1 MSSLCLAAT
10 SLFSSLSG
18 FHQYAA
24 SAADDILLD
33 LVPSGVEYELK
44 GNNNVAKVQPGDTVK
59 VNYTVKND
67 AVTSGMEFTFDIS
80 KFTYVTDS
88 FAAGRAYS
96 FNTELNDSVAGQ
108 LTFTMA
114 ANEAATARDGST
126 IVSFSV
132 KAPTAEGS
140 YSIGLKS
147 GTRAIVAGYDKG
159 VSNPYTFHGL
169 TLVVGDASGE
179 TSQPDG
185 DGIILDLVAANKTST
200 FDGTNNVVEVA
211 AGETVKVNYTIKNDQ
226 ITSGMEFTFDLGK
239 ASYVADS
246 FAAGRA
252 YSFNTELNDA
262 VAGQLTFTMAANEA
276 ATARDGS
283 TIVTFTVTAPQSGST
298 TIGLKSGA
306 RAIVAGYEK
315 GVSNPYIFHG
325 LTLKVTGGSGDDT
338 TNADP
343 GDSIVLD
350 LVAANKTNTFD
361 GTNNVVEVAAGE
373 TVKVNY
379 TIKNDQ
385 ITSGM
390 EFTFDLGKASYVAD
404 SFAAGRAYSF
414 NTELNDAVAG
424 QLTFTMAANEAATAR
439 DGSTIVTFTVTAP
452 QSGSTTI
459 GLKSG
464 ARAIVAGYEKGV
476 SNPYIFH
483 GLTLKVTG
491 GSGDDTTNAD
501 PGDSIVLDLVAA
513 NKTNTFDG
521 TNNVVEVAAG
531 ETVKVNYTIKNDQ
544 ITSGMEFTFDL
555 GKASYVADSFA
566 AGRAYSFNTELNDAV
581 AGQLTFT
588 MAANEA
594 ATARDGS
601 TIVTFTVTAPQ
612 SGSTTIGLKSGAR
625 AIVAGYEK
633 GVSNPYIF
641 HGLTLKVTG
650 GSGDDTTNADPGD
663 SIVLDLVAAN
673 KTNTFDGTN
682 NVVEVAAGE
691 TVKVNYTIK
700 NDQITSGMEFTF
712 DLGKASYV
720 ADSFAAGRA
729 YSFNTELNDAVAGQ
743 LTFTMAANEAATA
756 RDGSTIVTFTV
767 TAPQSGSTTI
777 GLKSGARAI
786 VAGYEKGVSNPYIF
800 HGLTLKVVEQS
811 DTTTT
816 SEPVPAGKTKWVI
829 DTKTAAAGSKVALP
843 VIVTDAADGGAAG
856 FRVSFKYDNA
866 LTFNGFTWG
875 DQYTKAEDAVLN
887 KTDAYVVWTSPN
899 AADQVAN
906 GDVLYLNFT
915 APGAAGEYKV
925 EFVSLEIINTDGQAL
940 TIDKKNGAVIVE
952 EATTTSEPI
961 PAGKTKWVIDTKT
974 VAASAKVALPVIVT
988 DAADGGAAG
997 FRVSFKYDNALTFN
1011 GFTWGDQYTKA
1022 EDAVLNKTDA
1032 YVVWTSP
1039 NAADQ
1044 VANGDVLYLN
1054 FTAPGTA
1061 GEYKV
1066 EFVSL
1071 EVINTDGQALTIEKT
1086 NGAVIV
1092 EETTTTT
1099 TTTSE
1104 PVPAGKAKW
1113 VIDTKTAAAGGTVAL
1128 PVIVTDAADGGA
1140 AGFRVSFKYDDALTF
1155 NGFTW
1160 GDQYTK
1166 TEDAILN
1173 KTDAYV
1179 AWTSPNAAD
1188 QVANGDVIYLNF
1200 TVPSAAGEYKVEFAS
1215 LEVINTDGQT
1225 LTIEKTNG
1233 AVIVEETTTTTT
1245 TVTTTTTTETT
1256 TTTTDITT
1264 TTTDSTTTTT
1274 GTTTTLEPGQ
1284 TAIVTSYT
1292 ITYDP
1297 PTRVNYWSHDDRTF
1311 KESGG
1316 LKELKATLA
1325 VTKITVD
1332 EQGNEL
1338 AREEKTL
1345 DITAYTNPE
1354 ESLNSPKK
1362 IWDAETAASLGK
1374 TEWTYEEE
1382 LTAKHANKYP
1392 MSLYYTYD
1400 SSLDPDF
1407 DINNGAPYEFGSI
1420 KIFIGVKGDFNLDNE
1435 VDITDAQS
1443 ALEYYTMRLAHKPG
1457 FLSDDPELA
1466 PVDNPESGLIFFLV
1480 NVDYREG
1487 RSGTDPLTTPQMLDI
1502 NDAQDILAFYTYR
1515 LAKQYDRG
1523 WEYIVGYDYLD
1534 YFYGD
1539 QIQ

>member
-185 DGIILDLVAANKTST
+185 DGIILDLVAANKTS
-200 FDGTNNVVEVA
+200 
-211 AGETVKVNYTIKNDQ
+211 
-226 ITSGMEFTFDLGK
+226 
-239 ASYVADS
+239 
-246 FAAGRA
+246 
-252 YSFNTELNDA
+252 
-262 VAGQLTFTMAANEA
+262 
-276 ATARDGS
+276 
-283 TIVTFTVTAPQSGST
+283 
-298 TIGLKSGA
+298 
-306 RAIVAGYEK
+306 
-315 GVSNPYIFHG
+315 
-325 LTLKVTGGSGDDT
+325 
-338 TNADP
+338 
-343 GDSIVLD
+343 
-350 LVAANKTNTFD
+350 
-361 GTNNVVEVAAGE
+361 
-373 TVKVNY
+373 
-379 TIKNDQ
+379 
-385 ITSGM
+385 
-390 EFTFDLGKASYVAD
+390 
-404 SFAAGRAYSF
+404 
-414 NTELNDAVAG
+414 
-424 QLTFTMAANEAATAR
+424 
-439 DGSTIVTFTVTAP
+439 
-452 QSGSTTI
+452 
-459 GLKSG
+459 
-464 ARAIVAGYEKGV
+464 
-476 SNPYIFH
+476 
-483 GLTLKVTG
+483 
-491 GSGDDTTNAD
+491 
-501 PGDSIVLDLVAA
+501 
-513 NKTNTFDG
+513 TFDG

-1215 LEVINTDGQT
+1215 LEVIDTDGQT